1 MAKLSQIINSSLLMK
16 RDNLVAQIHR
26 VDYRMEEI
34 KFVRT
39 VIERDARAE
48 YGGIIARLK
57 SAEGMKL
64 AILQHEMAE
73 LQKDIDRINDIISQF
88 NILTVNKVEVVNF
101 LLRARILN
109 ENIEYISAKPFK
121 GKHALLSD

>member
-1 MAKLSQIINSSLLMK
+1 M
-16 RDNLVAQIHR
+16 VAQIHR

-88 NILTVNKVEVVNF
+88 NLLTVSKVEVVNF

-121 GKHALLSD
+121 GKHW